1 MRNTILTA
9 LAVMLLPLSA
19 SAQFYTITKGTDF
32 NPISI
37 ENMSKTADNK
47 EEAKCL
53 EEKENVKDTIVSLA
67 EVQSGNGRNIRNGNK
82 STSLRTARQ
91 QSVRKLPELT
101 IPNLYE
107 EIKRNGIRHPKI
119 VLAQAILET
128 GWFRSLLCRDRHN
141 LFGLT
146 NPKTGKYFE
155 FGHWTE
161 SVRAYYTKVQY
172 KYYQKDKK
180 IKSDVDYLIWLRDL
194 PYALDR
200 NYIKYILSVMKNL

>member
-9 LAVMLLPLSA
+9 FAVMLLPLSA
-19 SAQFYTITKGTDF
+19 SAQFYTITKGSDF
-32 NPISI
+32 NPIPAGSVI
-37 ENMSKTADNK
+37 KSPDNK
-47 EEAKCL
+47 EEVTHL
-53 EEKENVKDTIVSLA
+53 EEKKNMKDTIVSLR
-67 EVQSGNGRNIRNGNK
+67 EVQSGNGRNIRNGDK
-82 STSLRTARQ
+82 STSLKTARRE
-91 QSVRKLPELT
+91 SERKLPELT

-128 GWFRSLLCRDRHN
+128 GWFRSPLCRNRHN

-172 KYYQKDKK
+172 KYKGGN
-180 IKSDVDYLIWLRDL
+180 YLLWLNEIG
-194 PYALDR
+194 YAEDPG
-200 NYIKYILSVMKNL
+200 YIQAVNRILCEYL